1 MPDPTQTPGFF
12 SQAGSFLK
20 DLPSALVP
28 GENAGRTALMIWAAS
43 KGPQALIGVSDYF
56 NQQDM
61 RRYKTVS
68 DPEYQDYVAKLEEQN
83 RATGLDP
90 ASARSQAIQEANKL
104 YVGAKGYEPSMG
116 KELTAVDLAPGGPSA
131 PDRQLIDMPQLPP
144 PDKVERMKADIAD
157 AQSKMWHA
165 QGPEADAFR
174 ERTAFGQ
181 VGTSTAAQ
189 IADAQMKY
197 AELLGAEHPGQEVS
211 TKYGKSG
218 PEYSSKPRD
227 NFVPKF
233 ITLFDKDGTPM
244 QVDASGLGVF
254 KDKQMDL
261 VFGPN
266 GEHIGYTNK
275 GFLPSET
282 ARQNVVGTSE
292 GKYGKPGSGVAPT
305 AGEGGK
311 ISNRLR
317 PGMSPADKDAENAA
331 VLAEIKR
338 DQARI
343 GRAEAATD
351 EASSIAVRATA
362 ALDEFKKAA
371 GVVDDNGNVN
381 FQSKNAIWSQYEPPS
396 YYNKVAVDLAKG
408 GPSAPNPK
416 IREKN
421 FIQRRAVDA
430 ETKKYEAEQWY
441 RAKTAN
447 VADNYML
454 GVYYGLEGP
463 VATLTARI
471 FGDTRLSDADREAF
485 KAALPSYKDYG
496 KVAEEKF
503 KRLPSVVA
511 EIAKRAQER
520 EDTVRDRINLK
531 SVEPLAPPD
540 APQTEDDSGA
550 ANAFRQAVENARK
563 Q

>member
-56 NQQDM
+56 NQQDIQ
-61 RRYKTVS
+61 RYKTVS

-157 AQSKMWHA
+157 MQSQKWNEPGVDAQ
-165 QGPEADAFR
+165 AFR
-174 ERTAFGQ
+174 ERTALGQ
-181 VGTSTAAQ
+181 VGSGTAAQ
-189 IADAQMKY
+189 IYDAQLRY
-197 AELLGAEHPGQEVS
+197 AEQLASLHPNQEIS

-218 PEYSSKPRD
+218 PEYSGKPRD
-227 NFVPKF
+227 PNFVPKQ
-233 ITLFDKDGTPM
+233 IILFDKDGTPM
-244 QVDASGLGVF
+244 PVSPTGLATF
-254 KDKQMDL
+254 QDKQLDP
-261 VFGPN
+261 VYGPD
-266 GEHIGYTNK
+266 GELIGYTNK
-275 GFLPSET
+275 GFLPQET

-292 GKYGKPGSGVAPT
+292 GKYGKPG
-305 AGEGGK
+305 EGGFTADAPGK
-311 ISNRLR
+311 VTRRLR
-317 PGMSPADKDAENAA
+317 PGMSPADKDAENAN

-381 FQSKNAIWSQYEPPS
+381 FQSKNSIWSQYEPPS

-503 KRLPSVVA
+503 KRLPSVVE

-531 SVEPLAPPD
+531 SVEPLAPPN